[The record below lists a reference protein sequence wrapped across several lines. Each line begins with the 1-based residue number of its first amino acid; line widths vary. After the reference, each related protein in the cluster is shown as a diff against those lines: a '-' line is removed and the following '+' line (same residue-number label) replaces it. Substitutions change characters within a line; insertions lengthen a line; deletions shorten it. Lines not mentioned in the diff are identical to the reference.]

1 MFSKNIRHE
10 STTLMITEFEVQY
23 AFGWTRDRG
32 GGGVALPLYSYLVG
46 CCLISDLF
54 GKGEPN
60 IGSPLPNK
68 SDIGQA
74 ADQTTVLLFP
84 PRKLILL
91 VIRGNNFKSL
101 TSPSCTTDQSSFN
114 LHVHSFGVR
123 LAGGSNRVFS
133 SDAIYQ
139 KLYSL
144 CCSSQS

>member
-1 MFSKNIRHE
+1 MALCKKNK
-10 STTLMITEFEVQY
+10 L
-23 AFGWTRDRG
+23 
-32 GGGVALPLYSYLVG
+32 
-46 CCLISDLF
+46 
-54 GKGEPN
+54 
-60 IGSPLPNK
+60 
-68 SDIGQA
+68 DIGQA
-74 ADQTTVLLFP
+74 ADQTTVLLFQ

-114 LHVHSFGVR
+114 LHLHVHFFGVR
-123 LAGGSNRVFS
+123 LAGDSNRVFS